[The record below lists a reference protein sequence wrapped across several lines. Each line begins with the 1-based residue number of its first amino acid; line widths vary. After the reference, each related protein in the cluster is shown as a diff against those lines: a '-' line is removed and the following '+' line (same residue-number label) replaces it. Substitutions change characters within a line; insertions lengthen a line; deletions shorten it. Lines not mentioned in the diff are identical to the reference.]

1 MALGHRVSSGGTLFL
16 VGSSGM
22 HVRVLLGSHRWT
34 VVRVHWRLGGMHLRV
49 ALGVGGSHISV
60 VVGARA
66 ARARSTVWR
75 LSSSQHA
82 KAYGMCC

>member
-1 MALGHRVSSGGTLFL
+1 
-16 VGSSGM
+16 
-22 HVRVLLGSHRWT
+22 
-34 VVRVHWRLGGMHLRV
+34 MHLRV